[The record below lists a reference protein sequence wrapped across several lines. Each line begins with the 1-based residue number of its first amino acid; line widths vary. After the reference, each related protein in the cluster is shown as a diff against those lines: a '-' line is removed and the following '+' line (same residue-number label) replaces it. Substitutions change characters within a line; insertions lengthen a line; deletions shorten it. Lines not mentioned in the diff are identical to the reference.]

1 MLITTIASRQIEAV
15 NSSSQPNNKKYGDKM
30 KEKLADWTY
39 TPYLAMVTISLNLK
53 YSLYENHTLL
63 HHL

>member
-1 MLITTIASRQIEAV
+1 
-15 NSSSQPNNKKYGDKM
+15 M